1 MPYDSNGNFTLNA
14 GYLAVNGQVIQPSQ
28 HNPPLEDIALSGLS
42 NALVRDGRAAMTGN
56 LKMGSNKITGLANGT
71 LSTDAV
77 TKGQLDL
84 TASRLSSKSGNYTA
98 LAADSAT
105 IFKFTAAAT
114 LSLAPAATLGENWFC
129 SVKAENGD
137 VIVDPYASELIDG
150 VTSITIFDGQSV
162 FIVCDGTAFTIIGH
176 GIRQSS
182 WDGGP
187 VGGFRNKIING
198 DFEVAKRSASVVAGT
213 GFKYVT
219 DRWAR
224 VTTGSTLAYAR
235 QEFATGITMPP
246 GNPRYYGRF
255 TVASVASAT
264 NFAIAYHA
272 MEDVRTL
279 SGKTVTVTFYAKA
292 DASKNIGFELY
303 QWFGLGGSPSSAV
316 TGIGAQQCALTTS
329 WQRFDILVNVPSI
342 SGKTRG
348 TDNNDHLE
356 LVFWFDAGSTF
367 ASRASSIGQQSGT
380 FDIAHVSIVEG
391 DARQEIDPF
400 CQRHI
405 SQEEDLCA
413 RYFQAFSG
421 LQILGYNSA
430 GGPIAATTTFSPQMR
445 SGPSTP
451 VFTATQT
458 AAANAT
464 GVSVTGTYQRA
475 RTVATATSTGQAIME
490 YDLTADFEL

>member
-1 MPYDSNGNFTLNA
+1 MPRNGS
-14 GYLAVNGQVIQPSQ
+14 GVYS
-28 HNPPLEDIALSGLS
+28 PPA
-42 NALVRDGRAAMTGN
+42 
-56 LKMGSNKITGLANGT
+56 GT
-71 LSTDAV
+71 LATTLTPIESAKYNAFV
-77 TKGQLDL
+77 NDL
-84 TASRLSSKSGNYTA
+84 TADANAARPISAGGTGATSVSGVQAAFSLDNKIVYAAKNGNYTVA
-98 LAADSAT
+98 ATDNNAVHRYTATATVTLLAATTLGANWHYTVIADGADVT
-105 IFKFTAAAT
+105 IDPNAAETIDGAAT
-114 LSLAPAATLGENWFC
+114 LVIPDGFAAMIIC
-129 SVKAENGD
+129 SGSAFFSD
-137 VIVDPYASELIDG
+137 YTPSDPTPTGII
-150 VTSITIFDGQSV
+150 SIN
-162 FIVCDGTAFTIIGH
+162 
-176 GIRQSS
+176 
-182 WDGGP
+182 GGP
-187 VGGFRNKIING
+187 LGGYRNKIING
-198 DFEVAKRSASVVAGT
+198 DFEVAKRSTSVVAGT